1 MDTNEFDYYLVNP
14 VFDGHIPMVRDDDD
28 YPPRQDPYR
37 LCLASPIPK
46 TPRMVDY
53 HSLDGAKA
61 VYSQKVYDVL
71 APLNIKE
78 VYLNPAIIRCQKKK
92 GTRKPIILAIIGGKK
107 DKEFDNYY
115 KMNVMNEYL
124 TFDKDKSVYTTFEDG
139 RWLSIDKIVLN
150 IDALSEIPLE
160 ERLIYKS
167 EEHSGYTLYHK
178 SIVDIIMSVNPEGVC
193 FTSVEVWKEGMQ
205 FDK

>member
-28 YPPRQDPYR
+28 YPPYQDPYR
-37 LCLASPIPK
+37 LCFASPIPK

-53 HSLDGAKA
+53 HSLRGSIGI
-61 VYSQKVYDVL
+61 YSQKVYDVL
-71 APLNIKE
+71 APLNIKG
-78 VYLNPAIIRCQKKK
+78 VYLKPAIIR
-92 GTRKPIILAIIGGKK
+92 GKK
-107 DKEFDNYY
+107 DEEFENYY

-124 TFDKDKSVYTTFEDG
+124 TCDKDKSEYEAYDDDDDEDFDEDDG
-139 RWLSIDKIVLN
+139 WVSIDKIVLN
-150 IDALSEIPLE
+150 TDALSEIPLE
-160 ERLIYKS
+160 ERLIYKLK
-167 EEHSGYTLYHK
+167 EHCGYTLYHK

-205 FDK
+205 FE

>member
-1 MDTNEFDYYLVNP
+1 MNTNEFEYYLVNP

-28 YPPRQDPYR
+28 YPPRQNPYR
-37 LCLASPIPK
+37 LCFASPIPK

-53 HSLDGAKA
+53 HSLRGSIGI
-61 VYSQKVYDVL
+61 YSQKVYDVL
-71 APLNIKE
+71 APLNIKGI
-78 VYLNPAIIRCQKKK
+78 YLIPAIIR
-92 GTRKPIILAIIGGKK
+92 GKN
-107 DKEFDNYY
+107 DEEFENYY

-124 TFDKDKSVYTTFEDG
+124 TFDRDKSEYEFYEAEDEDDEDE
-139 RWLSIDKIVLN
+139 WVSIDKIALN
-150 IDALSEIPLE
+150 IDALSEIPSE

-167 EEHSGYTLYHK
+167 KEHSGYTLYHK

-205 FDK
+205 FD

>member
-1 MDTNEFDYYLVNP
+1 MNTNEFEYYLVNP

-53 HSLDGAKA
+53 HSLDGAIA

-71 APLNIKE
+71 APLNIKG
-78 VYLNPAIIRCQKKK
+78 VYLNPAIIR
-92 GTRKPIILAIIGGKK
+92 GKK
-107 DKEFDNYY
+107 DEEFENYY
-115 KMNVMNEYL
+115 KMDVMNKYL
-124 TFDKDKSVYTTFEDG
+124 TFDKDKSEYTTFKDG
-139 RWLSIDKIVLN
+139 SWLSVKKIVLN
-150 IDALSEIPLE
+150 IDALSEISLE

-167 EEHSGYTLYHK
+167 KEHSGYTLYHK
-178 SIVDIIMSVNPEGVC
+178 SIVDIIMAVNPEGVC
-193 FTSVEVWKEGMQ
+193 FTPVEVWREGMQ
-205 FDK
+205 FN